1 MKTIFAAVAVTFLAS
16 TSAFANPMGCVA
28 SIAEL
33 DTNGDGFV
41 TADEA
46 SNVTGVMANV
56 DIDGDGRIS
65 PQEAV
70 VVCQTTSLDD
80 VFEAKN

>member
-1 MKTIFAAVAVTFLAS
+1 MKAILGAIAVTFLMS
-16 TSAFANPMGCVA
+16 TSAFANPMGC
-28 SIAEL
+28 IANIAQL

-41 TADEA
+41 TPDEA
-46 SNVTGVMANV
+46 ADVAGVMANV

-70 VVCQTTSLDD
+70 VVCQTTSAES
-80 VFEAKN
+80 VFEPRN

>member
-1 MKTIFAAVAVTFLAS
+1 MKTVFAALAVTFLAS
-16 TSAFANPMGCVA
+16 TSAFASPMGCIANVA
-28 SIAEL
+28 QL

-41 TADEA
+41 STDEA
-46 SNVTGVMANV
+46 SGVTGVMANV

-70 VVCQTTSLDD
+70 VVCQTTSLDS
-80 VFEAKN
+80 VFEPKN